1 MMKTLMVPAA
11 AVMLLAG
18 CVAVPYSEP
27 APAYGYY
34 APPVVYAPPV
44 SFSFGFSSYGGGHRH
59 GGGHRYR
66 HGGGRGDRR

>member
-1 MMKTLMVPAA
+1 MMKTLLVAAA
-11 AVMLLAG
+11 AVMSLAG

-44 SFSFGFSSYGGGHRH
+44 AFSFGFNSYGGGRGRGYGH
-59 GGGHRYR
+59 GRGYR
-66 HGGGRGDRR
+66 H